1 MPRPSHSAGRPAR
14 PAPAVALAAQ
24 QRSAR
29 AVEPSSPKVASVRR
43 RKGVPSRA
51 PSRTEPSIV
60 PPSVPVLVKV
70 LLKEQSRP
78 AASLDNLR
86 SAPSSLHSHP
96 PDGAASAGKGNG
108 GKKKRSV
115 ARDALPTV
123 LEGYGRGKRAHSAG
137 VIAAEQ
143 QQPQD
148 ATPRNGRGRSPLH
161 TAGRAASPSA
171 VAGGSRRYTPYPA
184 AAGGGSPP
192 VGAAYTQQ
200 HDYTPHHHS
209 PLSPPNQYRTHR
221 SRSTGPTAGVASSS
235 QQQQHRSPPLA
246 AAAAAARGLTSPS
259 SSTTITGASSSL
271 ALGNAYAMGIAAVT
285 APSPLA
291 RSFSATNLSNGTVAD
306 AVAAATASTSAPI
319 TGPPPPLP
327 IQGASSAAPTRAR
340 TPSTTASN
348 GGAYRVAELS
358 GTPIQ

>member
-86 SAPSSLHSHP
+86 SAPPSSHSASL
-96 PDGAASAGKGNG
+96 DGSASAGKGNG

-115 ARDALPTV
+115 ARDALPPV

-221 SRSTGPTAGVASSS
+221 SRSTGPTGPASTS

-291 RSFSATNLSNGTVAD
+291 RSFSATNLNGTVAD

-319 TGPPPPLP
+319 TAPPLP